1 MLRKTK
7 PIKRKVK
14 KLEKKSNPAW
24 LDKLLGRTSKAG
36 DSINITTNEGVII
49 LKGKKYVELGKELND
64 ILENTRKDLSIEFH
78 PFDKKGKS
86 YNLNRTS
93 YGDVEE
99 DTELNRARRSL
110 RRGSFDRL
118 PSQRA

>member
-7 PIKRKVK
+7 PVKRKTK
-14 KLEKKSNPAW
+14 PIKKSNPAW

-36 DSINITTNEGVII
+36 DSINITTNEGVIV

-64 ILENTRKDLSIEFH
+64 ILENTRKDLNIEFH

-93 YGDVEE
+93 YGDVGEE
-99 DTELNRARRSL
+99 DSELIRARRSL

-118 PSQRA
+118 PPQRA